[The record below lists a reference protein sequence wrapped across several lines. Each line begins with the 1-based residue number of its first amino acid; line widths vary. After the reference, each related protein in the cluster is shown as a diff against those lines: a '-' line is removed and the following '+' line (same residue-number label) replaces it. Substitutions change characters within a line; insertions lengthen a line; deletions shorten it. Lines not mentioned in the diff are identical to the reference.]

1 MDILLGTTNRQ
12 KAAYFQQ
19 LLGRDDLRL
28 LTLRDVGIDK
38 IPDEDGATPMEN
50 AMRKA
55 KWYGQFADRV
65 ISEDSGLY
73 FLDLPLDDS
82 RQPGLFIR
90 RAADGHE
97 MTDEEMIEHYVGL
110 VQSLGGKSVAC
121 YLDGY
126 AVCRDGKV
134 YGYMEQLEQQRRTA
148 SFLMLSKPHH
158 DRHPGWPLDSLSADL
173 QGRYWMDLNNDGRM
187 AEMELRQAAKDRL
200 IAFLY
205 DKLGIVE

>member
-1 MDILLGTTNRQ
+1 MDILLGTTNKQ

-28 LTLRDVGIDK
+28 MTLQDVGVDK
-38 IPDEDGATPMEN
+38 IPDEDGTTPMEN

-55 KWYGQFADRV
+55 KWYGQFAGRV

-73 FLDLPLDDS
+73 FLDLPLRDP

-90 RAADGHE
+90 RAADGYE
-97 MTDEEMIEHYVGL
+97 MTDEEMIEHYARL
-110 VQSLGGKSVAC
+110 VESLGGRCVAC

-134 YGYMEQLEQQRRTA
+134 YGYMEDAQQQRRAA
-148 SFLMLSKPHH
+148 SFLMLSKPHPG
-158 DRHPGWPLDSLSADL
+158 RHPGWPLDSLSADH
-173 QGRYWMDLNNDGRM
+173 QGRYWMDLSGDGWM
-187 AEMELRQAAKDRL
+187 PEMELRRAAKEKL
-200 IAFLY
+200 LAFLY
-205 DKLGIVE
+205 DKLGIE

>member
-1 MDILLGTTNRQ
+1 MEILLGTTNRQ

-19 LLGRDDLRL
+19 LIGRDDIRM
-28 LTLRDVGIDK
+28 LTLQDVGVDK

-55 KWYGQFADRV
+55 AWYGRFAGRV

-73 FLDLPLDDS
+73 FLDLPLDDP

-97 MTDEEMIEHYVGL
+97 MTDEEMIEHYSRL
-110 VQSLGGKSVAC
+110 VASLGGKCTAC

-126 AVCRDGKV
+126 GVCRDGQV
-134 YGYMEQLEQQRRTA
+134 CGYMEDPEQQRRA
-148 SFLMLSKPHH
+148 YSFLMLSKPHH
-158 DRHPGWPLDSLSADL
+158 DRHPGWPLDSLSADHD
-173 QGRYWMDLNNDGRM
+173 GRYWMDLSREGRM
-187 AEMELRQAAKDRL
+187 PEMELRAAAKERL
-200 IAFLY
+200 LAFLRE
-205 DKLGIVE
+205 KLGI